1 MDRASEDSARTRS
14 SLLVSI
20 RDPKDHQAWREF
32 ERRYSPMIRE
42 WCRRWF
48 PRETDDMVQEVF
60 VRLVKC
66 MRNFEYTPNQG
77 RFRGWLK
84 TVTHNL
90 MAELKKDA
98 LPPLVAGEVLLDRE
112 EARQD
117 LMARLAAEY
126 DLELLELAKE
136 RVRGRIEERTWSAY
150 VATAERGR
158 KPAEVARE
166 LHMSVGAVYQAR
178 YKVLTELRREIEIP
192 EGPS

>member
-1 MDRASEDSARTRS
+1 
-14 SLLVSI
+14 
-20 RDPKDHQAWREF
+20 
-32 ERRYSPMIRE
+32 
-42 WCRRWF
+42 
-48 PRETDDMVQEVF
+48 
-60 VRLVKC
+60 
-66 MRNFEYTPNQG
+66 
-77 RFRGWLK
+77 
-84 TVTHNL
+84 
-90 MAELKKDA
+90 